1 MRSIISRSIA
11 LTLAVSAL
19 VPAVLSSQTRP
30 APRPRA
36 ATAPAPAAG
45 RTMPQPDRGDRQQGP
60 GAQGRAPRG
69 GGGHPAALLLRA
81 RQALELTDEQVTR
94 LEALQA
100 APQPKSSAPDL
111 MRARADLMEAM
122 QGDGNLAGA
131 RAALDKMSRA
141 RNEALVARLKVR
153 QDVRSVLTPA
163 QKTKVDNMRRALRGR
178 MGAARAGRMGKGGM
192 RQGGMR
198 QGGMRQGGMRQGG
211 MRQGGGRGGMRRGGR
226 MGPDMMPGVMP
237 GMMPGGPQGGAMPR
251 MRRGDEPGQP
261 PVPPGN

>member
-1 MRSIISRSIA
+1 MRSIISRSVA
-11 LTLAVSAL
+11 LALAVSAL
-19 VPAVLSSQTRP
+19 VPAVLSSQARP

-36 ATAPAPAAG
+36 ATAPASGA
-45 RTMPQPDRGDRQQGP
+45 TMPQPGRGDRPQGP
-60 GAQGRAPRG
+60 GAQGRGQRG

-100 APQPKSSAPDL
+100 APQPKSNAPDL

-192 RQGGMR
+192 RQGG
-198 QGGMRQGGMRQGG
+198 
-211 MRQGGGRGGMRRGGR
+211 GRGGMNRGGDRARGGR
-226 MGPDMMPGVMP
+226 MGPGMMP
-237 GMMPGGPQGGAMPR
+237 GMMPGAPQGGPQGAMPR
-251 MRRGDEPGQP
+251 MRRGGDTGPL
-261 PVPPGN
+261 PVPPAN